1 MGDRVLR
8 LIADFN
14 VDPLAGY
21 LSSNPSTDIHI
32 EVASFGQ
39 VYQLLASEVNK
50 PVWGSLIW
58 TLPETSIPTFNQALN
73 FVEINV
79 GQCLDEVDALA
90 QAILKYSVDK
100 QYTFVANWVL
110 PPGYRGYGPLEWRS
124 DLGLSHLLARMNLR
138 LSEQLSVAE
147 SIYVLDVN
155 RWLQGIPQ
163 PAAPKMWY
171 AAKVPFASKV
181 FEATAL
187 DLLSALQA
195 SCGKSRRLL
204 ILDLDNTLWGGVV
217 GETGWEGIRLGGHD
231 HVGEAFRDFQ
241 RELKALS
248 RRGIQLAIVSKND
261 EQVALDAI
269 DKHPEMILRR
279 DNFAAWRINWDDKAK
294 NIISLVEELNLGIN
308 SVVFIDDNP
317 AERERTR
324 GAFPDLLVPEWPSD
338 VAMYVTS
345 LRALDC
351 FDSLTISQEDR
362 DRTAMYKAERARR
375 NNKAIITSL
384 DEWLFSLETKLYV
397 SRVSKL
403 NIVRV
408 AQLFNKTNQLNLST
422 RRLSEAE
429 ILKWVKVDN
438 HSMLAISVSDR
449 FGDMGLVGIIGVEAN
464 SSKGRLVDFILSCRV
479 MGRKVEETMIHL
491 AVEALKNMGAASM
504 MAHYLPTDRNR
515 PSLYV
520 FRVSGLKETAEN
532 IFEADCIKGFPKPE
546 STTIELTA

>member
-21 LSSNPSTDIHI
+21 LSSNPSTDMSI
-32 EVASFGQ
+32 EVAPFGQ
-39 VYQLLASEVNK
+39 VYQLLINEVNK
-50 PVWGSLIW
+50 SVWGSLIW

-73 FVEINV
+73 FLEINV
-79 GQCLDEVDALA
+79 DQCLGEVDALA
-90 QAILKYSVDK
+90 QAILKYSLGK
-100 QYTFVANWVL
+100 QYTFVSNWVL
-110 PPGYRGYGPLEWRS
+110 PPGHRGYGPLEWRPE
-124 DLGLSHLLARMNLR
+124 LGLSHLLARMNLR
-138 LSEQLSVAE
+138 LSEQLSTAE
-147 SIYVLDVN
+147 SVYVLDVN
-155 RWLQGIPQ
+155 RWLQGIPR
-163 PAAPKMWY
+163 AASPKMWY
-171 AAKVPFASKV
+171 AAKVPFTSKV

-187 DLLSALQA
+187 DLFSAIQA
-195 SCGKSRRLL
+195 SFGKSRRLL

-248 RRGIQLAIVSKND
+248 SRGIQLAIVSKND

-279 DNFAAWRINWDDKAK
+279 DNFAAWRINWNDKAK
-294 NIISLVEELNLGIN
+294 NIISLVEELNLSIN

-317 AERERTR
+317 AERERAR
-324 GAFPDLLVPEWPSD
+324 GAFPDVLVPEWPSD
-338 VAMYVTS
+338 AAMYVSS

-351 FDSLTISQEDR
+351 FDSLTISKEDR
-362 DRTAMYKAERARR
+362 GRTAMYKAERARR
-375 NNKAIITSL
+375 DNKAIVTSL
-384 DEWLFSLETKLYV
+384 DDWLFSLETKLNV

-403 NIVRV
+403 NIARV

-422 RRLSEAE
+422 RRLSAEE
-429 ILKWVKVDN
+429 ILKWVKADN

-449 FGDMGLVGIIGVEAN
+449 FGDMGLVGIIGVEADN
-464 SSKGRLVDFILSCRV
+464 SKGKLVDFILSCRV

-491 AVEALKNMGAASM
+491 AMDALKNMGSGSM
-504 MAHYLPTDRNR
+504 IAHYLPTHRNR
-515 PSLYV
+515 PSLDV
-520 FRVSGLKETAEN
+520 FRLSGLKETTEN
-532 IFEADCIKGFPKPE
+532 IFEGDCIKGFPKPE
-546 STTIELTA
+546 STTIELTE